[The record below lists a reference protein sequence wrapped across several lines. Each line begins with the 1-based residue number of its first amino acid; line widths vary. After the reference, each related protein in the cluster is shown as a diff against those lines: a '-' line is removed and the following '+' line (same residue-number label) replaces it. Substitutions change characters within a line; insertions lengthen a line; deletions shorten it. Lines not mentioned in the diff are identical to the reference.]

1 MSLNMCPPRLLN
13 LAGFA
18 RHVCV
23 IVFFPYSLFSDFIH
37 SPWFEFTSLGSTLA
51 QFSSTCLL
59 PITCLGRVIF

>member
-13 LAGFA
+13 FAGFA

-23 IVFFPYSLFSDFIH
+23 IVFFPFFLFFIH

-51 QFSSTCLL
+51 
-59 PITCLGRVIF
+59 